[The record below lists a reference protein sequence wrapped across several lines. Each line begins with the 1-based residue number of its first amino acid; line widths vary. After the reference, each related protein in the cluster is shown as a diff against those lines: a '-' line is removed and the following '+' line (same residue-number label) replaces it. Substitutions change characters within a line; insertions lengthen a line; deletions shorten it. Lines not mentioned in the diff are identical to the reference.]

1 MAVLRSLQPPEEV
14 HLMPA
19 ARSLA
24 VAWEC
29 ESFLAS
35 VLATAAA
42 RMAVMRAE
50 NWGEV
55 RMCL

>member
-1 MAVLRSLQPPEEV
+1 
-14 HLMPA
+14 MPA

-24 VAWEC
+24 VAWEW

-50 NWGEV
+50 NCGGVSFGE
-55 RMCL
+55 RCGSGWR

>member
-1 MAVLRSLQPPEEV
+1 
-14 HLMPA
+14 MPA

-24 VAWEC
+24 VAWVC

-35 VLATAAA
+35 VLAIAAA

-50 NWGEV
+50 NYGGGEY
-55 RMCL
+55 M